1 MLGNTGTDY
10 AAALV
15 LMTDWE
21 LWVTGQSY
29 VDQFDPNTESTG
41 WNQPLSLQF
50 KDVYK
55 VTRFMTY
62 IPMINPS
69 SIHGTTKITLYGV
82 FMPYSHDI
90 TTYYMYLLS
99 NNGVGMDFF

>member
-1 MLGNTGTDY
+1 MVGNIGTNY

-29 VDQFDPNTESTG
+29 VDEFDSNTSHVG

-50 KDVYK
+50 KDVYQT
-55 VTRFMTY
+55 TRFMTY
-62 IPMINPS
+62 IPFINTA
-69 SIHGTTKITLYGV
+69 SINGPTQLTVYGV

-99 NNGVGMDFF
+99 NDGKGMNFF